1 MHSMHIIRGMRKT
14 IYIRNADKPLF
25 DKLAKFAYKSRQ
37 SESEI
42 ISNALRNYLD
52 KVK

>member
-1 MHSMHIIRGMRKT
+1 MHSMHIIKGMRKT
-14 IYIRNADKPLF
+14 IYVKKSDKALF
-25 DKLAKFAYKSRQ
+25 AKLAKFAYDSRQ

-42 ISNALRNYLD
+42 ISNALRNYLE